1 MKKVALLC
9 VAALCLAA
17 CHCERKTTGTPCRK
31 AACKKCMNGKM
42 ETTCK
47 CNKVHMGP
55 LQQACNCTST
65 CKHHKPA
72 PKIVKPAP
80 VKPAPAPVKTAEA
93 KAAEHSAALSTLGT
107 VKTQG
112 NKVSL
117 NYKEPIHFGHN
128 SDIVQE
134 DSYKDLDATANI
146 LKKYPDTKIVVKGY
160 SDSLGNPAYNVDL
173 SERRAQAVANQLI
186 QRGVKAENVS
196 AIGYGAANPVAT
208 NKTVEGRRLNRR
220 VELELET
227 K

>member
-9 VAALCLAA
+9 VVALCLAA

-31 AACKKCMNGKM
+31 AACTKCVNGKM
-42 ETTCK
+42 KTTCD

-55 LQQACNCTST
+55 LQQTCNCKSV
-65 CKHHKPA
+65 CVPNKPAIKPA
-72 PKIVKPAP
+72 PKP
-80 VKPAPAPVKTAEA
+80 VPAPVKTAEA

-107 VKTQG
+107 VKSEG

-128 SDIVQE
+128 SAVIGQE
-134 DSYKDLDATANI
+134 SYNDLDATAKI
-146 LKKYPDTKIVVKGY
+146 LKKYPDTKVVVKGY
-160 SDSLGNPAYNVDL
+160 TDSVGNAAYNVDL
-173 SERRAQAVANQLI
+173 SQRRAQAVADALVA
-186 QRGVKAENVS
+186 RGVNAENVK
-196 AIGYGAANPVAT
+196 AVGYGAANPVAT